1 MALASS
7 QCGAHLDRGLNSWF
21 VVTCTGGRP
30 SQCSCGQKLSAWF
43 LKLWITTPFWG
54 RFSWVCKRFVLPRGE
69 LPPLFWSVLF
79 RRLPSSASGLACK
92 RIHQHVVKTELF
104 LGCCL
109 SSLGFCCNPC
119 CGGAPSCC
127 ASHIA
132 ASPDFSQPPS
142 WAKTGQQCPGRAQC
156 PGTHCF
162 GTSQTT
168 HPTRGVPGQD
178 SPARATELLGTVWD
192 GPTFCMQEELKG
204 AAASLSGSG

>member
-1 MALASS
+1 MQLWPAPVCLVSQTMDHNTFLGKIQLGLQKVCAPQGRAASS
-7 QCGAHLDRGLNSWF
+7 VLVCAVQT
-21 VVTCTGGRP
+21 VT
-30 SQCSCGQKLSAWF
+30 
-43 LKLWITTPFWG
+43 
-54 RFSWVCKRFVLPRGE
+54 
-69 LPPLFWSVLF
+69 
-79 RRLPSSASGLACK
+79 SSANGLACK
-92 RIHQHVVKTELF
+92 RIHQHVVKTEFF

-109 SSLGFCCNPC
+109 SCLGFCCNPC
-119 CGGAPSCC
+119 CGGAHSCC
-127 ASHIA
+127 ASRTA
-132 ASPDFSQPPS
+132 ASPDFPQPPS